1 MLETFK
7 KNYRVI
13 IEKGFIWS
21 HTWIHSISISTK
33 GILTYW
39 ICLKVIPVMSKIMM
53 QPLICVIGS
62 NIAVSRLIWTARNSS
77 FSENFSGV
85 QSSIKKMLMK
95 LFWRSCQ
102 HGTTYWLLIKLESY
116 AHADHVS
123 ADSLLRYVQ
132 MGVSLLLALNYHSTL
147 DI

>member
-1 MLETFK
+1 
-7 KNYRVI
+7 
-13 IEKGFIWS
+13 
-21 HTWIHSISISTK
+21 
-33 GILTYW
+33 
-39 ICLKVIPVMSKIMM
+39 M

-95 LFWRSCQ
+95 SVILTGCH

-123 ADSLLRYVQ
+123 ADSLPRYVQ
-132 MGVSLLLALNYHSTL
+132 MGVSLLLALNYHST
-147 DI
+147 